1 MSFCIIT
8 VSVRIFGSLAVSYTG
23 LLLFDGS
30 VSCVRASDAGGA
42 DGVMRL
48 WRYPSFEKIR
58 EVKASDGL
66 ELKYGDYGA
75 IAVGS

>member
-1 MSFCIIT
+1 
-8 VSVRIFGSLAVSYTG
+8 
-23 LLLFDGS
+23 
-30 VSCVRASDAGGA
+30 
-42 DGVMRL
+42 MRL

-75 IAVGS
+75 IVVGSQAAWVSVRLAGLVFLAKKQRHFFNISRRSRSFLLYSNLA